1 MKNEK
6 IKRILEK
13 VKNSVKSII
22 KYSVITLAIISSF
35 YLGKFIESQKIS
47 EEIIDSK
54 VTTIKRSDVNIA
66 IDEGNNLLIIDNKT
80 GDYMMLQDS
89 IGNSIFKLYSR
100 NIWAQHSVNE

>member
-1 MKNEK
+1 MRNEK
-6 IKRILEK
+6 IKEILEK
-13 VKNSVKSII
+13 IKDSIKSII
-22 KYSVITLAIISSF
+22 KYSIITLAIISSF
-35 YLGKFIESQKIS
+35 YLGKFIESQKLS
-47 EEIIDSK
+47 EDNK

-66 IDEGNNLLIIDNKT
+66 IDEGNNLLIIDNIT